1 MEGATPMLSF
11 FDAMESNLSATWQM
25 KELKREIWL
34 KFCKHLKHLIK
45 TWPETR
51 NEVDLLVYNAHD
63 DKGNLVDIGELLIAH
78 LKNKTKVI
86 DEISDDSFQK

>member
-11 FDAMESNLSATWQM
+11 FDAMHSNLSATWQM

-34 KFCKHLKHLIK
+34 KFCKHLKDLIK

-51 NEVDLLVYNAHD
+51 NEVDLIIYNALD
-63 DKGNLVDIGELLIAH
+63 YKGDPVDIGEILIAH
-78 LKNKTKVI
+78 MKNKSKVI
-86 DEISDDSFQK
+86 DKISD